1 MSTEAVASDLQK
13 MKDARALM
21 EESVIDLKA
30 RSMRDNLVFTGI
42 PKERDED
49 TEAVIRLLTFVKY
62 SRNST
67 RNNSADATKS
77 HLFVWDPEKCTAF
90 ENNIDNSKVDDV
102 YSVIEELRLR
112 LRIIQPSVEENDVN
126 KVTDAVCNILIT
138 SAGKT
143 LKDPILS

>member
-1 MSTEAVASDLQK
+1 MSTEAFASDLQK

-49 TEAVIRLLTFVKY
+49 TEAVIQLLTFVKY

-67 RNNSADATKS
+67 RKQFS
-77 HLFVWDPEKCTAF
+77 
-90 ENNIDNSKVDDV
+90 
-102 YSVIEELRLR
+102 
-112 LRIIQPSVEENDVN
+112 
-126 KVTDAVCNILIT
+126 
-138 SAGKT
+138 
-143 LKDPILS
+143 